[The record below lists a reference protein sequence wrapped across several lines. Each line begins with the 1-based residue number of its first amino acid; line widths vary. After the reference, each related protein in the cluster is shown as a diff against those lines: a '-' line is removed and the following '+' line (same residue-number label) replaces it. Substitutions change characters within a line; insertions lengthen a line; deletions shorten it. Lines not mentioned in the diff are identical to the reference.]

1 MRVYKREKYLKRI
14 RGFFHDTGIIKVIT
28 GVRRCGKSCLMQSIA
43 DELSENGISKEQII
57 YINLDKKGYRSIK
70 TPDEL
75 EAKIDE
81 LCISDGTKYLFIDEV
96 QNVDGFTY
104 RFIRIGSAMV
114 INIALDVPQFFY
126 AFIAPVT
133 LFVLFGISGSFKVS

>member
-96 QNVDGFTY
+96 QNVRQIFDKLNDTLTASWDMMYSYAKQYYSEYGTAAYNADG
-104 RFIRIGSAMV
+104 
-114 INIALDVPQFFY
+114 
-126 AFIAPVT
+126 T
-133 LFVLFGISGSFKVS
+133 LAN

>member
-14 RGFFHDTGIIKVIT
+14 RGFFHDTGIVKVIT

-96 QNVDGFTY
+96 QNVDGFEE
-104 RFIRIGSAMV
+104 V
-114 INIALDVPQFFY
+114 INAYREEGDYSI
-126 AFIAPVT
+126 FIT
-133 LFVLFGISGSFKVS
+133 GSN

>member
-81 LCISDGTKYLFIDEV
+81 LCISGGTKYLFIDEV
-96 QNVDGFTY
+96 QNV
-104 RFIRIGSAMV
+104 IC
-114 INIALDVPQFFY
+114 
-126 AFIAPVT
+126 
-133 LFVLFGISGSFKVS
+133 